1 MTYSETGTG
10 SVWNSMTESVLRHI
24 PVHIGDPTRG
34 DVVVITP
41 HVDRQREYYIKRV
54 IWTPWDM
61 IRFENGNVLIKKS
74 GSEKFI
80 QISEPY
86 LSSANSGNTR
96 LPENVETNQF
106 LIPEGYYWVMGDNR
120 NNSAD
125 SRSCFRNCIGTATIA
140 HFIKRKDIV
149 WKVLLNLGY
158 YNIFNEGGLLSGKKW
173 TWTYPPRFLSHPRAS
188 GYPEL
193 WE

>member
-1 MTYSETGTG
+1 
-10 SVWNSMTESVLRHI
+10 
-24 PVHIGDPTRG
+24 
-34 DVVVITP
+34 
-41 HVDRQREYYIKRV
+41 
-54 IWTPWDM
+54 M

-74 GSEKFI
+74 GSEKFV

-106 LIPEGYYWVMGDNR
+106 LIPEGYYWVMGDKR

-149 WKVLLNLGY
+149 
-158 YNIFNEGGLLSGKKW
+158 
-173 TWTYPPRFLSHPRAS
+173 
-188 GYPEL
+188 
-193 WE
+193 